1 MIPSKP
7 LADWH
12 ENKHLTLNMIQ
23 SQLSI
28 KQKQTRYNNKIEKNQ
43 FQTDG
48 DYKNIDVT
56 RTMDVKLCMGILYH

>member
-1 MIPSKP
+1 
-7 LADWH
+7 
-12 ENKHLTLNMIQ
+12 MIQ

-48 DYKNIDVT
+48 DYKNIYVT